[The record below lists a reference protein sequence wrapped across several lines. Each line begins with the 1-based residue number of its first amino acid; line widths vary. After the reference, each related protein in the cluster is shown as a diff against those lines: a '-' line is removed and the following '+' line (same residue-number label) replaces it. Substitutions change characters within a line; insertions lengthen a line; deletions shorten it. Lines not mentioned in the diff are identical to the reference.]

1 MIWSWILNRKQLLIS
16 SSFPL
21 MLIGRS
27 GSGSG
32 TLSER
37 LVLAEKLLVFAEQ
50 LLILLDKLFDLLK
63 RLFGVPL
70 RLIQH
75 LPVLLGKPL
84 KLVAWEGGRLENSF
98 PKSLF
103 IAWRTIF
110 LQFLSAKENPGKKK
124 KRKKKKITVK
134 PKNSLRSGRGRGRER
149 PQRTWEMEQES
160 DRRNGLLGFSSL
172 NWVRI
177 NLSLPL

>member
-1 MIWSWILNRKQLLIS
+1 
-16 SSFPL
+16 

-84 KLVAWEGGRLENSF
+84 KLVAWGGWAVGEQLPQITLHCLTHHFFAVSVCKR
-98 PKSLF
+98 KS
-103 IAWRTIF
+103 RK
-110 LQFLSAKENPGKKK
+110 KEEAKKK
-124 KRKKKKITVK
+124 KD
-134 PKNSLRSGRGRGRER
+134 NS
-149 PQRTWEMEQES
+149 
-160 DRRNGLLGFSSL
+160 
-172 NWVRI
+172 
-177 NLSLPL
+177 